1 MMRNSP
7 DISRLLFVGVGI
19 VARIWF
25 PIFLSSVFCDFRLSI
40 RIEER
45 IRSRK
50 GRKQEEKSFIWFLTI
65 ACHVSLLFDLSIR
78 SFVK

>member
-1 MMRNSP
+1 MMRNLP
-7 DISRLLFVGVGI
+7 DISRLLFVDVGI

-50 GRKQEEKSFIWFLTI
+50 GKNKKKNR
-65 ACHVSLLFDLSIR
+65 LFG
-78 SFVK
+78 F

>member
-7 DISRLLFVGVGI
+7 NISRLLFVGVGI
-19 VARIWF
+19 VARIWI
-25 PIFLSSVFCDFRLSI
+25 PIILSSVFCDFRLSI

-50 GRKQEEKSFIWFLTI
+50 GKNKKKNR
-65 ACHVSLLFDLSIR
+65 LFG
-78 SFVK
+78 F

>member
-7 DISRLLFVGVGI
+7 DILRLLFVGVGI

-50 GRKQEEKSFIWFLTI
+50 GKKTRRKIVYLVSNDCLPRFASFRFIN
-65 ACHVSLLFDLSIR
+65 
-78 SFVK
+78 